1 MGGSLGYDIMFGVA
15 LVKMCRIYLIFKRY
29 RGRNLVNF
37 DNRPTLNLMC
47 LDKKLIM
54 AVMIIALVGL
64 VLVMPTTVLN
74 KDVTLALVSSEINV
88 SNILH

>member
-1 MGGSLGYDIMFGVA
+1 MFGVA

-64 VLVMPTTVLN
+64 VLVMPTTVLAIVN